1 MIALLD
7 KELIDFSHRLSRTT
21 IDKRGELYP
30 DVPLSHIISSKT
42 ISSLIR
48 YRKEG
53 L

>member
-7 KELIDFSHRLSRTT
+7 KELIDFSHRLSTTT
-21 IDKRGELYP
+21 IDKIEEQYLN
-30 DVPLSHIISSKT
+30 VPLSLTIASKT
-42 ISSLIR
+42 ISSLIT